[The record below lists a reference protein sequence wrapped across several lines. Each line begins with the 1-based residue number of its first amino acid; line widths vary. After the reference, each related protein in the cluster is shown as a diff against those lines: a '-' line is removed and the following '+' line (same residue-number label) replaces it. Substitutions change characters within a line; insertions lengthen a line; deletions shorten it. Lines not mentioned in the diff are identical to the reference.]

1 MFKKSALN
9 NILEIGKRE
18 GLRPFEQ
25 VKDIYLHSEPFS
37 LSNGLL
43 KSTMKTKR
51 PQCKLYFK
59 DQVEDMYKNIR
70 EHANDMDNRVADWA
84 IN

>member
-1 MFKKSALN
+1 
-9 NILEIGKRE
+9 
-18 GLRPFEQ
+18 
-25 VKDIYLHSEPFS
+25 
-37 LSNGLL
+37 
-43 KSTMKTKR
+43 MKTKR

-70 EHANDMDNRVADWA
+70 EHANDMDNQVADWA